1 MRPTCKIWKYLLLSI
16 MSITMLIGCTGCAGL
31 SLKEMK
37 SQGEQ
42 LLKDGSK
49 MNDKLISDAQE
60 VNASIVNSNG
70 TVGEGWIS
78 ELQKIAV
85 ADSKYRI
92 QFAFQDDLSTKTNM
106 DDIQDFMGKL
116 ELDRWVLVDQFP
128 EKISYDSVFFFQEQ
142 ITDKN
147 KYKNIANVHL
157 MDDDNIVLVT
167 VARGVIDLSDEFI
180 PKDDSFSSVYRVPES
195 VTQYLKLISNE
206 KIENK
211 ICESKLE

>member
-128 EKISYDSVFFFQEQ
+128 EKISYDSVFFFQE
-142 ITDKN
+142 
-147 KYKNIANVHL
+147 
-157 MDDDNIVLVT
+157 
-167 VARGVIDLSDEFI
+167 
-180 PKDDSFSSVYRVPES
+180 
-195 VTQYLKLISNE
+195 
-206 KIENK
+206 
-211 ICESKLE
+211 

>member
-1 MRPTCKIWKYLLLSI
+1 
-16 MSITMLIGCTGCAGL
+16 
-31 SLKEMK
+31 
-37 SQGEQ
+37 
-42 LLKDGSK
+42 

-128 EKISYDSVFFFQEQ
+128 EKISYDSVFFFQE
-142 ITDKN
+142 
-147 KYKNIANVHL
+147 
-157 MDDDNIVLVT
+157 
-167 VARGVIDLSDEFI
+167 
-180 PKDDSFSSVYRVPES
+180 
-195 VTQYLKLISNE
+195 
-206 KIENK
+206 
-211 ICESKLE
+211 